1 MRVPLEIPVVLRRV
15 KINGPAGVREI
26 DGILDTGAVYTVIAW
41 DVAKDI
47 GYDPA
52 ISERR
57 MPIITANGVIEAPL
71 ITVEAIQLADLRA
84 EAVDV
89 ICHDIPEI
97 AGIVG
102 LLGLSFL
109 QHFRTLI
116 DYTTGV
122 LEISA
127 GTPATEA
134 VQRCQ
139 GSSDSNSDQLL

>member
-1 MRVPLEIPVVLRRV
+1 MQIKLQMPIVLRRI
-15 KINGPAGVREI
+15 KIIGPAGTREI
-26 DGILDTGAVYTVIAW
+26 DMVLDTGAVYTVIAW

-71 ITVEAIQLADLRA
+71 ITVESIHIVDLRA
-84 EAVDV
+84 EYVDV
-89 ICHDIPEI
+89 ICHDIPEVT
-97 AGIVG
+97 GIEG

-109 QHFRTLI
+109 KRFRTLI

-122 LEISA
+122 LEITTGA
-127 GTPATEA
+127 
-134 VQRCQ
+134 
-139 GSSDSNSDQLL
+139 

>member
-1 MRVPLEIPVVLRRV
+1 MV
-15 KINGPAGVREI
+15 
-26 DGILDTGAVYTVIAW
+26 LDTGAVYTVIAW

-57 MPIITANGVIEAPL
+57 MPIVTANGVIEAPL
-71 ITVEAIQLADLRA
+71 ITVKSIHIADLQA
-84 EAVDV
+84 EAAEV

-97 AGIVG
+97 TGIEG

-109 QHFRTLI
+109 KNFRTLI

-122 LEISA
+122 LEI
-127 GTPATEA
+127 TPGA
-134 VQRCQ
+134 
-139 GSSDSNSDQLL
+139 

>member
-1 MRVPLEIPVVLRRV
+1 MQVKLETPIVLRRV
-15 KINGPAGVREI
+15 KIIGPAGIREM
-26 DGILDTGAVYTVIAW
+26 DVVLDTGAVYTVIAW

-71 ITVEAIQLADLRA
+71 ITVASIQMADIRA
-84 EAVDV
+84 GAVDA

-97 AGIVG
+97 TGIEG

-109 QHFRTLI
+109 KHFRTSI
-116 DYTTGV
+116 DYTMGV
-122 LEISA
+122 LEI
-127 GTPATEA
+127 TP
-134 VQRCQ
+134 
-139 GSSDSNSDQLL
+139 GK

>member
-1 MRVPLEIPVVLRRV
+1 MRVQLDIPIILRRV
-15 KINGPAGVREI
+15 EIHGPAGVREI
-26 DGILDTGAVYTVIAW
+26 DVILDTGAVYTVIAW

-57 MPIITANGVIEAPL
+57 MPIITANGVIEMPL
-71 ITVEAIQLADLRA
+71 ITVERIQVAELRA

-89 ICHDIPEI
+89 VCHDIPEI
-97 AGIVG
+97 AGIEG

-116 DYTTGV
+116 DYTAGM
-122 LEISA
+122 LEITA
-127 GTPATEA
+127 GE
-134 VQRCQ
+134 
-139 GSSDSNSDQLL
+139 

>member
-1 MRVPLEIPVVLRRV
+1 MKLKLETPIVIRRV
-15 KINGPAGVREI
+15 RINGPAGSREI
-26 DGILDTGAVYTVIAW
+26 DMVLDTGAVYTVIAW

-71 ITVEAIQLADLRA
+71 ITVQSIHITSLGTESV
-84 EAVDV
+84 EV

-97 AGIVG
+97 TGIEG

-109 QHFRTLI
+109 KHFRTLI

-122 LEISA
+122 LEI
-127 GTPATEA
+127 TT
-134 VQRCQ
+134 
-139 GSSDSNSDQLL
+139 

>member
-1 MRVPLEIPVVLRRV
+1 MQTQLDIPIILRHVEIGGPV
-15 KINGPAGVREI
+15 GVREI
-26 DGILDTGAVYTVIAW
+26 DVILDTGAVYTVIAW

-57 MPIITANGVIEAPL
+57 TPIITLNGVIEAPL
-71 ITVEAIQLADLRA
+71 ITVERIQLAELGA

-89 ICHDIPEI
+89 VCHDIPEL
-97 AGIVG
+97 AGIEG

-122 LEISA
+122 LEITA
-127 GTPATEA
+127 G
-134 VQRCQ
+134 
-139 GSSDSNSDQLL
+139 G